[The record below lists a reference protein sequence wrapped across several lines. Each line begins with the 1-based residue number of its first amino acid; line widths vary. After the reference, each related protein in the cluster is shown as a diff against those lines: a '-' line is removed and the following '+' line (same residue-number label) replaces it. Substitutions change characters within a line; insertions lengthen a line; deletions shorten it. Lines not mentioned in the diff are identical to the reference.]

1 MKKKLA
7 LLLACSMALSLTA
20 CGGGSKPVETT
31 AAPETTTAAAS
42 EAAKEESKEDAA
54 ETTAAEAAGGD
65 MDALIEAAKAEGELT
80 VYGSCEEEYLSAACQ
95 NFEKLYGIKT
105 KYQRLST
112 SEVYTKISEEAGK
125 PSADVWFGG
134 TTDPYNEAV
143 ADGLLMEYNA
153 INAKNLIGDQYKDP
167 TNCWYGIYKGILGF
181 MVNTEEL
188 DRLGL
193 EAPKT
198 WDDLTKEEYKGLI
211 MLSNPNTAG
220 TAKLLINTMVQMKGH
235 DEAMEY
241 FKALD
246 KNISQYTKSGSGP
259 SKMVGPGE
267 CVIGIGFL
275 HDGIYQILQG
285 YDNIQLIV
293 PEDGTSF
300 EVGATAI
307 FNGCAHPNAAKLWI
321 EYALSPD
328 CVDHAEENGS
338 YQFLVLSNAT
348 QPEEATKFG
357 LDMNNTIDYDFED
370 AKENSAK
377 YVEDFFAALGSS
389 SDKWTPAVSD
399 RIGRAT
405 LVSALGNVM

>member
-7 LLLACSMALSLTA
+7 LLLACTMALGLTA
-20 CGGGSKPVETT
+20 CGGSKPA
-31 AAPETTTAAAS
+31 AAPETTAAAT
-42 EAAKEESKEDAA
+42 EAAAESSEESKADEK
-54 ETTAAEAAGGD
+54 TEAAGGD

-112 SEVYTKISEEAGK
+112 SEVYTKVSEEAGK

-134 TTDPYNEAV
+134 T
-143 ADGLLMEYNA
+143 M
-153 INAKNLIGDQYKDP
+153 
-167 TNCWYGIYKGILGF
+167 
-181 MVNTEEL
+181 
-188 DRLGL
+188 
-193 EAPKT
+193 
-198 WDDLTKEEYKGLI
+198 DDLTKEEYKGLI
-211 MLSNPNTAG
+211 MMSNPNTAG
-220 TAKLLINTMVQMKGH
+220 TAKLIINTMIQMKGH

-246 KNISQYTKSGSGP
+246 KNIAQYTKSGSGP

-267 CVIGIGFL
+267 CVIAIGFL

-307 FNGCAHPNAAKLWI
+307 LKGASHPNAAKLWI

-328 CVDHAEENGS
+328 CVDHAKENGS
-338 YQFLVLSNAT
+338 YQFLVLKNAT
-348 QPEEATKFG
+348 QPEEAEKFG
-357 LDMNNTIDYDFED
+357 LDMTNTIDYDFED

-377 YVEDFFAALGSS
+377 YVEDFFEALGSTSEGADS
-389 SDKWTPAVSD
+389 SRFLTE
-399 RIGRAT
+399 
-405 LVSALGNVM
+405 

>member
-7 LLLACSMALSLTA
+7 FLLACSMVFGLTA
-20 CGGGSKPVETT
+20 CGGSKSTETT
-31 AAPETTTAAAS
+31 AAATQE
-42 EAAKEESKEDAA
+42 
-54 ETTAAEAAGGD
+54 AAEAPAQTEAEAEGEKEETAGAEEAGG
-65 MDALIEAAKAEGELT
+65 MEALIEAAKAEGELT
-80 VYGSCEEEYLSAACQ
+80 VYGSCEEEYLSLACK
-95 NFEKLYGIKT
+95 NFEDLYGIKT
-105 KYQRLST
+105 KFQRLST

-125 PSADVWFGG
+125 PSADVME
-134 TTDPYNEAV
+134 YEAV
-143 ADGLLMEYNA
+143 NA
-153 INAKNLIGDQYKDP
+153 ANLISEDYKDP
-167 TNCWYGIYKGILGF
+167 SNCWYGIYKGILGF

-188 DRLGL
+188 ERLSL

-220 TAKLLINTMVQMKGH
+220 TAKLVINTMIQMKGH

-241 FKALD
+241 FKKLD
-246 KNISQYTKSGSGP
+246 QNINQYTKSGSGP

-285 YDNIQLIV
+285 YDNIELIV

-307 FNGCAHPNAAKLWI
+307 FEGCAHPNAAKLWI
-321 EYALSPD
+321 EYALSPE
-328 CVDHAEENGS
+328 CVDHAKEAGS
-338 YQFLVLSNAT
+338 YQFLVISNGA
-348 QPEEATKFG
+348 QPEEAARFG

-370 AKENSAK
+370 AKANSAK
-377 YVEDFFAALGSS
+377 YVEDFFAALGSAADS
-389 SDKWTPAVSD
+389 RFKTE
-399 RIGRAT
+399 
-405 LVSALGNVM
+405 

>member
-7 LLLACSMALSLTA
+7 LLLACTMALGLTA
-20 CGGGSKPVETT
+20 CGGSKPA
-31 AAPETTTAAAS
+31 AAPETTAAATG
-42 EAAKEESKEDAA
+42 AAAESSEESKADEK
-54 ETTAAEAAGGD
+54 TEAAGGD

-112 SEVYTKISEEAGK
+112 SEVYTKVSEEAGK

-134 TTDPYNEAV
+134 TMDPYNEAV
-143 ADGLLMEYNA
+143 AAGLLEPYDA
-153 INAKNLIGDQYKDP
+153 INAVNLIGDEYKDS

-188 DRLGL
+188 ERLGL

-211 MLSNPNTAG
+211 MMSNPNTAG
-220 TAKLLINTMVQMKGH
+220 TAKLIINTMIQMKGH

-246 KNISQYTKSGSGP
+246 KNIAQYTKSGSGP

-267 CVIGIGFL
+267 CVIAIGFL

-307 FNGCAHPNAAKLWI
+307 LKGASHPNAAKLWI

-328 CVDHAEENGS
+328 CVDHAKENGS
-338 YQFLVLSNAT
+338 YQFLVLKNAT
-348 QPEEATKFG
+348 QPEEAEKFG
-357 LDMNNTIDYDFED
+357 LDMTNTID
-370 AKENSAK
+370 
-377 YVEDFFAALGSS
+377 
-389 SDKWTPAVSD
+389 
-399 RIGRAT
+399 
-405 LVSALGNVM
+405 

>member
-20 CGGGSKPVETT
+20 CGGGSKPAETT

-275 HDGIYQILQG
+275 HL
-285 YDNIQLIV
+285 L
-293 PEDGTSF
+293 
-300 EVGATAI
+300 
-307 FNGCAHPNAAKLWI
+307 
-321 EYALSPD
+321 
-328 CVDHAEENGS
+328 
-338 YQFLVLSNAT
+338 
-348 QPEEATKFG
+348 
-357 LDMNNTIDYDFED
+357 
-370 AKENSAK
+370 
-377 YVEDFFAALGSS
+377 
-389 SDKWTPAVSD
+389 
-399 RIGRAT
+399 
-405 LVSALGNVM
+405 